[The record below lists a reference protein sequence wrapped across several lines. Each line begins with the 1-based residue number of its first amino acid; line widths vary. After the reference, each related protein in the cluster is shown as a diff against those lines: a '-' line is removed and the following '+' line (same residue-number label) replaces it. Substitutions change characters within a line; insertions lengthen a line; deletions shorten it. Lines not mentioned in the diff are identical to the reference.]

1 MAVFVANYNH
11 GHYIGDALD
20 AILRQ
25 SVQPVSIDIF
35 DDGSTDDSVEI
46 IRRYVAKHSHVH
58 LTSKSENQ
66 GVLANMIEWLAAVDT
81 KYVYFAASDDVVI
94 QGLFEQS
101 LTLLRKNPEVGLC
114 SSLCRLMGVNG
125 QDSGMFKSRKLLS
138 EPGCLDP
145 YQARQALLEDD
156 SWFNGSGT
164 LYRRE
169 ALIAAGGFRP
179 ELASFTDGFVSRVIA
194 AQYGACFIPQA
205 LSNWRRDDIGFA
217 GQTNSDISKA
227 ERIADCVLNLM
238 QTVYAGIF
246 PKGYAKVWHGRW
258 LFGLYMTNMTS
269 PNAQR
274 WETASR
280 IVAKN
285 RVVRSILFPPILLQI
300 PIWRKALLVFGLVS
314 LRPNDTLRVIRRK
327 LLRSWD

>member
-25 SVQPVSIDIF
+25 SVQPARIDVF

-46 IRRYVAKHSHVH
+46 IQRFAAKYSHVH
-58 LTSKSENQ
+58 LTIKPENQ
-66 GVLANMIEWLAAVDT
+66 GVLANMIEWLAAIDT

-101 LTLLRKNPEVGLC
+101 LVLLRENPEAGLC
-114 SSLCRLMGVNG
+114 SSLCRLMGGDG
-125 QDSGMFKSRKLLS
+125 QDCGMFKSRMLLT

-145 YQARQALLEDD
+145 DQARQALLEDD
-156 SWFNGSGT
+156 SWFNGTGT

-194 AQYGACFIPQA
+194 AQYGVCFIPQA
-205 LSNWRRDDIGFA
+205 LSNWRRDDVGFA
-217 GQTNSDISKA
+217 GQTNSDLAKA
-227 ERIADCVLNLM
+227 ERIAESALNLM
-238 QTVYAGIF
+238 ETVYAGSF
-246 PKGYAKVWHGRW
+246 PNGYSKVWHGRW
-258 LFGLYMTNMTS
+258 QFGLFLTNMTS
-269 PNAQR
+269 QSAQR
-274 WETASR
+274 WEAASR
-280 IVAKN
+280 IAAKN
-285 RVVRSILFPPILLQI
+285 RVVRSILFRPILLQI
-300 PIWRKALLVFGLVS
+300 PIWRKALLAYGLVR
-314 LRPNDTLRVIRRK
+314 LRPYDTVRVIRRK
-327 LLRSWD
+327 LLRSWK